1 MRYFL
6 ILTVLF
12 GILFSESSPQS
23 AENPKH
29 VFQLTAR
36 DIDWPNWNLQTRD
49 LSEMLYVATTA
60 PASSSDMLLH
70 ADIADSILDA
80 GEFNAAVYHGVGTD
94 ANWGMSAANQ
104 LGTPGYENTFEAV
117 IPTPAN
123 GFFYAIVQANMMMD
137 GEAITVSQAPVNVN
151 NSFPAPFYLSVCE
164 EDIGDELSGNINL
177 DIVDVQIST
186 SEDKIYVKMTN
197 HPTSP
202 GYPTGGFF
210 GPWPIYTVGFMN
222 PEDADSTLYGLA
234 YAESALAGL
243 SPGLWKLEVDSSE
256 PVIIGNIQYTID
268 GNDLHM
274 SANWSD
280 IFNDPDF
287 GPWPNELES
296 LGMAGVT
303 VIASTSGISEGDVIN
318 PVLYGPGFQE
328 FEADVNTAP
337 NLLSHNYEILSE
349 SGGFYEVS
357 FGAEYQDDDNN
368 FPMVAN
374 LTVSGTDY
382 EMISYDHIYSD
393 GSIFGAIV
401 SLPGGNH
408 VYEVSFFD
416 GMDWAGSGEISFTL
430 GGSEIIPGDIN
441 GDGVV
446 NILDVVQ
453 LVNFVLGQAEPTAD
467 QFEAGDVNNDDVL
480 NIQDIVIM
488 INMILEQNARK

>member
-12 GILFSESSPQS
+12 GILFSESLNQPV
-23 AENPKH
+23 ENTKH

-36 DIDWPNWNLQTRD
+36 DIDWPNLNLQTRD

-60 PASSSDMLLH
+60 PVSNSDMLLH

-80 GEFNAAVYHGVGTD
+80 GEFNAAVFHGIGTD
-94 ANWGMSAANQ
+94 ANWGMSAANL
-104 LGTPGYENTFEAV
+104 LGTPGYENTFEAI

-123 GFFYAIVQANMMMD
+123 GFFYAIVQANMVMD
-137 GEAITVSQAPVNVN
+137 GETITVSQAPVNVN

-186 SEDKIYVKMTN
+186 SDDKVYVKMTN
-197 HPTSP
+197 HPNSP
-202 GYPTGGFF
+202 GFPTGGFF
-210 GPWPIYTVGFMN
+210 GPWPIYTVGFLN

-234 YAESALAGL
+234 YAESSLAGL

-287 GPWPNELES
+287 GPWPNEFEA

-303 VIASTSGISEGDVIN
+303 VLASTSGISEGDIID
-318 PVLYGPGFQE
+318 PVLYGPGYQQ
-328 FEADVNTAP
+328 FEVDVNIAP
-337 NLLSHNYEILSE
+337 VLLSFDYEVLSE
-349 SGGFYEVS
+349 SGGLYEVR
-357 FGAEYQDDDNN
+357 FDAVYQDGDNH
-368 FPMVAN
+368 FPMVSN
-374 LTVSGTDY
+374 LTISGTEF

-393 GSIFGAIV
+393 GSLFEAV
-401 SLPGGNH
+401 VTLPGGNH
-408 VYEVSFFD
+408 VYQVSFFD
-416 GMDWAGSGEISFTL
+416 GMDWDSSGEVSFTL
-430 GGSEIIPGDIN
+430 GGSTIVPGDIN
-441 GDGVV
+441 GDGIV

-453 LVNFVLGQAEPTAD
+453 LVNFVLGQTEPTAD

-480 NIQDIVIM
+480 NIQDIVII
-488 INMILEQNARK
+488 INMILETNARK

>member
-1 MRYFL
+1 
-6 ILTVLF
+6 
-12 GILFSESSPQS
+12 
-23 AENPKH
+23 
-29 VFQLTAR
+29 
-36 DIDWPNWNLQTRD
+36 
-49 LSEMLYVATTA
+49 
-60 PASSSDMLLH
+60 
-70 ADIADSILDA
+70 
-80 GEFNAAVYHGVGTD
+80 
-94 ANWGMSAANQ
+94 
-104 LGTPGYENTFEAV
+104 
-117 IPTPAN
+117 
-123 GFFYAIVQANMMMD
+123 
-137 GEAITVSQAPVNVN
+137 
-151 NSFPAPFYLSVCE
+151 
-164 EDIGDELSGNINL
+164 
-177 DIVDVQIST
+177 
-186 SEDKIYVKMTN
+186 
-197 HPTSP
+197 
-202 GYPTGGFF
+202 
-210 GPWPIYTVGFMN
+210 
-222 PEDADSTLYGLA
+222 
-234 YAESALAGL
+234 
-243 SPGLWKLEVDSSE
+243 
-256 PVIIGNIQYTID
+256 
-268 GNDLHM
+268 
-274 SANWSD
+274 
-280 IFNDPDF
+280 
-287 GPWPNELES
+287 
-296 LGMAGVT
+296 MAGVT

-368 FPMVAN
+368 FTMVAN